1 MKAGTIFD
9 CMRQEY
15 GITPDAQHS
24 ACMVDLLG
32 RAGQLDEAHDFIKK
46 MPIQPDIGV
55 WGALL
60 AACRIHCNLELGA
73 YAAKILFELDPE
85 NPGYYVLLS
94 NIYAAAGKWDDA
106 ATFRTLMKERGLKK
120 APGCSLIEV
129 NNTVN
134 TFVVGDRSHP
144 QTEKIY
150 ATLETLVGKMEEAG
164 YIPNTDFVLHDV
176 DEEAKEHML
185 GTHSEKLAISFGLIH
200 TSPGTPIRIM
210 KNLRVCGDC
219 HNMTKFIS
227 KICKREIIMRD
238 LKRFHHF
245 KDGVCSCGDYW

>member
-1 MKAGTIFD
+1 
-9 CMRQEY
+9 
-15 GITPDAQHS
+15 
-24 ACMVDLLG
+24 
-32 RAGQLDEAHDFIKK
+32 
-46 MPIQPDIGV
+46 
-55 WGALL
+55 
-60 AACRIHCNLELGA
+60 
-73 YAAKILFELDPE
+73 
-85 NPGYYVLLS
+85 
-94 NIYAAAGKWDDA
+94 
-106 ATFRTLMKERGLKK
+106 MKERGLEK

-150 ATLETLVGKMEEAG
+150 ATLETLAGKVEEAG

-185 GTHSEKLAISFGLIH
+185 GTHSEKLAIAFGLIH

-227 KICKREIIMRD
+227 KICKRDIIMRD